1 MKRPTLTAVT
11 LIALLVLAA
20 LPAAAK
26 RQKLTSTITWELL
39 PDGTLM
45 IEGTGEMPNFE
56 YNKPKYWRTS
66 KYEGKIKR
74 LVIGEGITSVGNC
87 NFRSA
92 GLYKGNTMYSLKTVK
107 LPESLTSVGPAAF
120 ETSCIEKIEFGS
132 GLKDIWHSAF
142 AWTNLREV
150 KLPEGL
156 TTIWPGAFS
165 HNPDLECVDFSDAH
179 VEICINAFS
188 EDPKL
193 CRLKNAA
200 NIVYDTCKG
209 SKPAEFANVFDG
221 TALTPA
227 LTSANEKVDPVNP
240 VLPKSAADNFDF
252 NGEWFNE
259 SSFSDDTDTYTTTAS
274 LTLRLLGEPV
284 ELDGRKYIGVMSGYD
299 SDAMGEYT
307 ETEYILLADVSGND
321 ADITYTHLATGET
334 WLATLSYSPESREL
348 TLHDARMIQKGPY
361 SASDDSPAT
370 DDMPKYMFVENMT
383 LNRVSPSAPGEPTP
397 DNSVAKTRYA
407 TYYTQEIKEEPDET
421 FAYDTYLRML
431 SADGK
436 TDREVMNIV
445 SRIDDAWVTPDGNGL
460 ALVTWDGGTDLQELT
475 LFVIDGLGTV
485 RTITSVNGMTAHPIY
500 IDIDLNDPKVRSDLE
515 KSIPSI
521 TREGN
526 RIKVYD
532 PHYEQTVYY
541 DMYGNLMP

>member
-1 MKRPTLTAVT
+1 MKRITLAAVSM
-11 LIALLVLAA
+11 IALLVLAA
-20 LPAAAK
+20 LPASAK
-26 RQKLTSTITWELL
+26 PQKLTSTITWELL

-92 GLYKGNTMYSLKTVK
+92 GLYKGNSMYSLKAVK

-142 AWTNLREV
+142 AWTHLREV

-165 HNPDLECVDFSDAH
+165 HNPDLECVDFSGAH
-179 VEICINAFS
+179 VDICVNAFS

-193 CRLKNAA
+193 SRLKNAA
-200 NIVYDTCKG
+200 NISYDTQKG

-227 LTSANEKVDPVNP
+227 LTSANERVTPVNP
-240 VLPKSAADNFDF
+240 VLPKSAEDNFDF
-252 NGEWFNE
+252 NGEWYAA
-259 SSFSDDTDTYTTTAS
+259 SSTTDDVETYTTS
-274 LTLRLLGEPV
+274 HNLILRLLGEPV
-284 ELDGRKYIGVMSGYD
+284 ELDGRKYLGVMSGYD
-299 SDAMGEYT
+299 SDAMGDYT
-307 ETEYILLADVSGND
+307 ETEYILSADVSGND

-334 WLATLSYSPESREL
+334 WRATLSYSPATKEI
-348 TLHDARMIQKGPY
+348 TLHGARMVSKGPY
-361 SASDDSPAT
+361 SAAEDSPAT
-370 DDMPKYMFVENMT
+370 DDMPKYMFTENMT
-383 LNRVSPSAPGEPTP
+383 FNLDSPTAPGEPTP
-397 DNSVAKTRYA
+397 DNIVAKTRHA
-407 TYYTQEIKEEPDET
+407 TYYTLEIKEEPNEM
-421 FAYDTYLRML
+421 FADTYLWML

-436 TDREVMNIV
+436 TDRKVLDIV

-500 IDIDLNDPKVRSDLE
+500 IDIDLNDPKARSDLE